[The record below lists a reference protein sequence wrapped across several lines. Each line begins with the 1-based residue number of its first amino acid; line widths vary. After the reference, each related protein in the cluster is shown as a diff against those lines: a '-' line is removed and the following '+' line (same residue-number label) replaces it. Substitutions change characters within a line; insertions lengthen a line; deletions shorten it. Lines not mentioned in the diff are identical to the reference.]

1 VSVGTLGLWALG
13 IYFLALV
20 AVAEVARRA
29 RIDRTPADHFL
40 AGRGLGVFVLFL
52 TLYATTYS
60 GNSLLG
66 YPGEAYRRGFS
77 WIMATGF
84 MMAIIVTFHLLV
96 PRLRPVAS
104 RHGFVTPGDWV
115 RHRFAG
121 QSGGGALRVA
131 VATLMAIALANYLL
145 AQLTAM
151 GLVAHRFTGGQLP
164 YWAGVVGLAGLIL
177 FYETLG
183 GMRAVA
189 WTDAAQ
195 GILMLGG
202 LGTLLY
208 WLLDDAGG
216 MAAITAR
223 IAEMR
228 PDAVAV
234 PSRRESVN
242 WASTLV
248 LMGLA
253 SVCYPQSI
261 QRIYA
266 AESARGLRRAMAWM
280 TFMPLATVLVVTLI
294 GIAAIPRLEHLG
306 ALQADTVMP
315 RLLAAWAAEGAVA
328 TGMALLVFL
337 GALAAIMS
345 TADSVLLSFGSLVAE
360 DLVGRPRRDP
370 TTTRFGKRVAA
381 AAMVATVALAL
392 LPRLTLWRL
401 IELKMELLIQCAPAF
416 LLALHWSRLE
426 ARSAL
431 AGLLAGTAV
440 AAGLSLAGI
449 PRVGG
454 IHVGVVGLALNLAIC
469 VGGSLVAS
477 SAVAVAR
484 EAVPREAAPRSSRP

>member
-1 VSVGTLGLWALG
+1 
-13 IYFLALV
+13 
-20 AVAEVARRA
+20 
-29 RIDRTPADHFL
+29 
-40 AGRGLGVFVLFL
+40 
-52 TLYATTYS
+52 
-60 GNSLLG
+60 
-66 YPGEAYRRGFS
+66 
-77 WIMATGF
+77 
-84 MMAIIVTFHLLV
+84 
-96 PRLRPVAS
+96 
-104 RHGFVTPGDWV
+104 VTPGDWV

-121 QSGGGALRVA
+121 ESGGRALRVA
-131 VATLMAIALANYLL
+131 VALLMAVALANYLL

-151 GLVAHRFTGGQLP
+151 GLVAHRFTDGALP

-195 GILMLGG
+195 GVLMLVG
-202 LGTLLY
+202 LGALLW

-216 MAAITAR
+216 MGAITAR
-223 IAEMR
+223 IAESR
-228 PDAVAV
+228 PEAVAV
-234 PSRRESVN
+234 PPLHESVN

-248 LMGLA
+248 LMAFA

-266 AESARGLRRAMAWM
+266 AQSARGLRRAMALM

-315 RLLAAWAAEGAVA
+315 RLLTAWAAEGAVA
-328 TGMALLVFL
+328 AGMAVLVFL

-360 DLVGRPRRDP
+360 DLFGRPRRDP
-370 TTTRFGKRVAA
+370 DTTRFGKRVAA
-381 AAMVATVALAL
+381 VAMVATVGLAL

-401 IELKMELLIQCAPAF
+401 IELKMELLIQCAPAL
-416 LLALHWSRLE
+416 LLALHWPRLE

-431 AGLLAGTAV
+431 AGIVVGTALSAGLALAGV
-440 AAGLSLAGI
+440 S
-449 PRVGG
+449 RVGG
-454 IHVGVVGLALNLAIC
+454 VHVGVLGLALNLAVC
-469 VGGSLVAS
+469 VVGTLASPRHAGVGAGRAGGSQ
-477 SAVAVAR
+477 
-484 EAVPREAAPRSSRP
+484 VPPGAGEGEPGR